1 MADLGSDI
9 AGALDLDPGL
19 RVVSGRRALA
29 DAIVRRLTNQRG
41 VFPDW
46 PDYGFDL
53 QSVVGTTLNLSQVRQ
68 LILEQCLL
76 EEEVES
82 ATATLEQRGET
93 LVATISVSDGAG
105 PFDLT
110 ISVSDVSTEAIIP
123 PGL

>member
-29 DAIVRRLTNQRG
+29 DAIVRRLTNPRG

-53 QSVVGTTLNLSQVRQ
+53 QSVTGTTLNVSQVRQ
-68 LILEQCLL
+68 LITEQCLL
-76 EEEVES
+76 EEEVQS
-82 ATATLEQRGET
+82 ATVTLEQRGEV
-93 LVATISVSDGAG
+93 LVATVSVTDGTG

-110 ISVSDVSTEAIIP
+110 ISVSEVTTEAIIP
-123 PGL
+123 PTL

>member
-19 RVVSGRRALA
+19 RVVGGRRALA
-29 DAIVRRLTNQRG
+29 DAIVRRLTNPRG

-53 QSVVGTTLNLSQVRQ
+53 QSVIGTTLNASQVRQ
-68 LILEQCLL
+68 LITEQCLL

-82 ATATLEQRGET
+82 ATVTVEQIGET
-93 LVATISVSDGAG
+93 LSVLVSLQDGTG

-110 ISVSDVSTEAIIP
+110 ISVSDVSVEAIIP
-123 PGL
+123 PTL